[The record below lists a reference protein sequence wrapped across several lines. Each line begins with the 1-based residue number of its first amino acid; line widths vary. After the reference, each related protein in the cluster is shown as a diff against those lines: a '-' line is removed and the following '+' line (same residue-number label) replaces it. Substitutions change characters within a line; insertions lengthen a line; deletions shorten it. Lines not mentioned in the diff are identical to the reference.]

1 MSLKTSSIREF
12 EDLADEYFANVDEV
26 EKILSSYGY
35 EMKYKQ
41 IDSLIWMVVGTK
53 SDEGTKPLEDCN
65 SKVNVI

>member
-1 MSLKTSSIREF
+1 MIREL
-12 EDLADEYFANVDEV
+12 EDLVNEYFANVDEV

-35 EMKYKQ
+35 ETKYKQ

-53 SDEGTKPLEDCN
+53 SDEGSQPLEDCN